1 MTKPAAKRN
10 AATRASLTSVEAM
23 SERARMLVARMLDE
37 GAAPDSITRAVRKE
51 TNEHPTIQAVTNYA
65 RQYRAA
71 QKHRSDARKCTSL
84 LVEQIQKQGC
94 EITDL
99 LRAALMEAFTHI
111 AENGKAQEIKL
122 LDWDKAERQRREL
135 ALKER
140 MTNLAERR
148 VQAIEKRLK
157 LETEKMNATLDKLD
171 QKARQGRSLGPE
183 DVRRI
188 RAIYGLGEAC
198 EEELEGS
205 EE

>member
-1 MTKPAAKRN
+1 MKKPAAKRK
-10 AATRASLTSVEAM
+10 AAPRGSESSVEAL

-37 GAAPDSITRAVRKE
+37 GAAPGTITQAVRKE
-51 TNEHPTIQAVTNYA
+51 THEQPTILAITNYA

-71 QKHRSDARKCTSL
+71 QKHRSDARKCTGL
-84 LVEQIQKQGC
+84 LIEQIQRKGC

-111 AENGKAQEIKL
+111 AESGKTHEINL

-148 VQAIEKRLK
+148 VLAIEKRLK
-157 LETEKMNATLDKLD
+157 LEAEKMNATLDKLD
-171 QKARQGRSLGPE
+171 KKARQGRSLGPE
-183 DVRRI
+183 DLKRI
-188 RAIYGLGEAC
+188 RDIYGLGEAC
-198 EEELEGS
+198 GEDETGS
-205 EE
+205 GE